1 MSPQQK
7 RTAVANAYP
16 SAGWA
21 NKVHK
26 MPDQQVHVVYMRL
39 MNAGKL

>member
-16 SAGWA
+16 SSGWA
-21 NKVHK
+21 NKVRK
-26 MPDQQVHVVYMRL
+26 MEDSQVHVVYMRL

>member
-7 RTAVANAYP
+7 RAAVANAYP
-16 SAGWA
+16 YAKWTS
-21 NKVHK
+21 KVQK
-26 MPDQQVHVVYMRL
+26 MDDSQVHTIYVRL

>member
-7 RTAVANAYP
+7 RVAVANAYP

-21 NKVHK
+21 NKVQK
-26 MPDQQVHVVYMRL
+26 MGDAQVHTIYMRL